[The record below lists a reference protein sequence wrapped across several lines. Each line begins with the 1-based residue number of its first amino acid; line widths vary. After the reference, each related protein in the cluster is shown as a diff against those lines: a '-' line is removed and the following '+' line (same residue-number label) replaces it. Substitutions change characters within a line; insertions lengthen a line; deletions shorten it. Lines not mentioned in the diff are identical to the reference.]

1 VQRRREGCGAERV
14 RTHPP
19 AQLAGQRV
27 PKMSL
32 PPRSFYGLSRLILS
46 SGPLGAHLARSHRVS
61 YMEVEVLDQRTGR
74 TIRILDK
81 VGLLG
86 LTNPQADR
94 GSRCPGWYPSRT
106 GLRTEPNGPLL
117 RDSCELWTLGS
128 SSLLTLYTTDLG
140 RQVGWSTVFLSQY
153 MGPLVIYLM
162 FYLRLSAVYD
172 DSVKQ
177 RRPLVV
183 HLACFC
189 HSLHYVKHL
198 LETLFVHR
206 LSEGYTPVQNLL
218 KGCAFYW
225 GFTFWLGYYINHP
238 LYTPPCKS
246 PPAPGDR
253 APPSSVSRK
262 LFCEAGNFFINFAL
276 AQHNQTGKSLLYP
289 KATYNPFTWL
299 FLLVHYPQYTYE
311 IGAWISLA
319 VMTQTIPGESR
330 AELWRELQSS

>member
-1 VQRRREGCGAERV
+1 
-14 RTHPP
+14 
-19 AQLAGQRV
+19 
-27 PKMSL
+27 MSL

-81 VGLLG
+81 VQPSWTILDLK
-86 LTNPQADR
+86 NRFHKA
-94 GSRCPGWYPSRT
+94 CPGWYPSRT

-238 LYTPPCKS
+238 LYTPPYFANKQVI
-246 PPAPGDR
+246 
-253 APPSSVSRK
+253 PSFFWF

-319 VMTQTIPGESR
+319 VMTQTIPVAVFAALVSIQML
-330 AELWRELQSS
+330 LWARRRHRKHYRQAGHSSSLRTAVIPFLL